1 MQKTSEILRI
11 NTSGVDA
18 WHEKKSYTIIGL
30 LLKLKRE
37 QEDNVMVMELPSQL
51 PEWEISGL
59 KIF

>member
-18 WHEKKSYTIIGL
+18 WPEKKPYTIIGL

-59 KIF
+59 RIF